1 MRIGNVIITTTDCYS
16 GLVKENKR
24 LNKIIKE
31 LTEDLDRYEKTT
43 QELVEKTINLQQ
55 QVQLF
60 EKQWEYYKSYHSK

>member
-1 MRIGNVIITTTDCYS
+1 MRIGNIIITTTDCYS

-31 LTEDLDRYEKTT
+31 LTEYLDRYEKTT

-55 QVQLF
+55 KVIIF
-60 EKQWEYYKSYHSK
+60 EKQWEDFKSK

>member
-1 MRIGNVIITTTDCYS
+1 MRIGSIIITTTDSYS

-43 QELVEKTINLQQ
+43 QQLVEKTINLQQ
-55 QVQLF
+55 KVIVF
-60 EKQWEYYKSYHSK
+60 EKQWEDFKSK

>member
-1 MRIGNVIITTTDCYS
+1 MKIGGIIITTTDSYS

-43 QELVEKTINLQQ
+43 QQLVEKTINLQQ
-55 QVQLF
+55 KVIVF
-60 EKQWEYYKSYHSK
+60 EKQWEDFKSK

>member
-1 MRIGNVIITTTDCYS
+1 MRIGGIIITTTDSYS

-43 QELVEKTINLQQ
+43 QQLVEKTINLQQ
-55 QVQLF
+55 KVIVF
-60 EKQWEYYKSYHSK
+60 EKQWEDFKSK